1 MTTLPDLDLMLDV
14 RLETWQAVPDTLPGI
29 VAWDPDERREFL
41 YELPV
46 EAELVSY
53 LEQLCDQGLLTP
65 EQTARLRT
73 VQALVQARRAILDA
87 YLADTGPPISVDV
100 KGRQ

>member
-14 RLETWQAVPDTLPGI
+14 RLETWQAVPDTLPRI

-53 LEQLCDQGLLTP
+53 
-65 EQTARLRT
+65 
-73 VQALVQARRAILDA
+73 
-87 YLADTGPPISVDV
+87 
-100 KGRQ
+100 